1 MLTSRKR
8 LSSSRWAVGLVGAS
22 LTVLGAACGSATN
35 TIDEDTGPT
44 GIDTGVI
51 LPGVDAGPMGRT
63 CVAFLDGFIF
73 GHGWAAWR
81 EQGDMYYCP
90 PPDFS
95 ASAAVPVVVEYLRA
109 HPDRADAHAHVLVFA
124 ALNAAYPCTPA
135 GAPK

>member
-1 MLTSRKR
+1 MLRTAVAIVSMMG
-8 LSSSRWAVGLVGAS
+8 LSGSVLAVEGELAREPGS
-22 LTVLGAACGSATN
+22 VLLARCEAAVQVLQG
-35 TIDEDTGPT
+35 
-44 GIDTGVI
+44 GID
-51 LPGVDAGPMGRT
+51 LDQALAAQAGT